1 MVKHMLSESFRL
13 QYDKQAVL
21 DKLLILA
28 ERKFKQRANK
38 YDVDAIFP
46 AENFDDLFK
55 IGAMALPVSREWGG
69 LECSSAYGD
78 ADSLWQM
85 TRAIAQADL
94 SFARCWEGHNNALM
108 LIDRFADTAQKKRW
122 LTQVVDKGERWAAWS
137 GEPQKKLPG
146 QQFNIGT
153 KIDRV
158 EGGYLL
164 NGNKV
169 FATSAPGVNW
179 AVLLVS
185 LAGPGGARDAS
196 DGENSLLMV
205 GCDMSDPSISFDGGW
220 WDPLGMRSTTSYKVI
235 FNNTFIPDEHCLGE
249 GGEYI
254 ASGMQNCFTPHY
266 AVSFLGALEAA
277 YSYALDMVQSKN
289 CESDP
294 YVQHHI
300 AEIKINIETLV
311 LWKNNVENKLI
322 KIDQVDAGIA
332 GNKFRYLSEKL
343 AEDGVKRCIK
353 ICGARGLN
361 KPSHLE
367 RIYRDLSIYVQHDN
381 ADHILATIGR
391 EALGIEADTSFFKIK
406 T

>member
-1 MVKHMLSESFRL
+1 
-13 QYDKQAVL
+13 
-21 DKLLILA
+21 
-28 ERKFKQRANK
+28 
-38 YDVDAIFP
+38 
-46 AENFDDLFK
+46 
-55 IGAMALPVSREWGG
+55 
-69 LECSSAYGD
+69 
-78 ADSLWQM
+78 
-85 TRAIAQADL
+85 
-94 SFARCWEGHNNALM
+94 
-108 LIDRFADTAQKKRW
+108 
-122 LTQVVDKGERWAAWS
+122 
-137 GEPQKKLPG
+137 
-146 QQFNIGT
+146 
-153 KIDRV
+153 
-158 EGGYLL
+158 
-164 NGNKV
+164 
-169 FATSAPGVNW
+169 
-179 AVLLVS
+179 
-185 LAGPGGARDAS
+185 
-196 DGENSLLMV
+196 
-205 GCDMSDPSISFDGGW
+205 
-220 WDPLGMRSTTSYKVI
+220 
-235 FNNTFIPDEHCLGE
+235 
-249 GGEYI
+249 
-254 ASGMQNCFTPHY
+254 MQNCFTPHY